1 MSEPVQDKRKYFLM
15 KAKYGPCRCGKNVT
29 GRYFQFPL
37 GYKKQVLQPGCFFFF
52 FFLQFP
58 LVLFAMFPW
67 GAGSPSALRFSR
79 CRLRSKP
86 GLMSV
91 RGCAMCKGRRKSV
104 TRWLILLL
112 IWNFWYCTSS
122 SDNTIPYTWAY
133 FFPKP
138 TSLILLTW
146 THAEIRGNRDFM
158 LLFFLFLL
166 LSCLVVGGI
175 SLPPFLFLLQ
185 CRKKLFTREIKE
197 NISSKRACLAW
208 MPCFEKCPIG
218 KRNEVKSW
226 TGVNY
231 FYIQI
236 GQ

>member
-1 MSEPVQDKRKYFLM
+1 MWKECNRKIFSIPTWLQETGFAARLFFL
-15 KAKYGPCRCGKNVT
+15 
-29 GRYFQFPL
+29 
-37 GYKKQVLQPGCFFFF
+37 F

-67 GAGSPSALRFSR
+67 GAGSPSALRFGR

-158 LLFFLFLL
+158 LLFFFYFCYFRASLWVAFPSP
-166 LSCLVVGGI
+166 LS
-175 SLPPFLFLLQ
+175 FF
-185 CRKKLFTREIKE
+185 F
-197 NISSKRACLAW
+197 SSAERSYLR
-208 MPCFEKCPIG
+208 G
-218 KRNEVKSW
+218 R
-226 TGVNY
+226 
-231 FYIQI
+231 
-236 GQ
+236 

>member
-67 GAGSPSALRFSR
+67 GAGSPSALRFGR

-112 IWNFWYCTSS
+112 IWNFWYRTSS
-122 SDNTIPYTWAY
+122 SDNTTPYTWAY

-158 LLFFLFLL
+158 LLFFFSFCYFRASLWVAFPSP
-166 LSCLVVGGI
+166 LS
-175 SLPPFLFLLQ
+175 FF
-185 CRKKLFTREIKE
+185 F
-197 NISSKRACLAW
+197 SSAERSYLR
-208 MPCFEKCPIG
+208 G
-218 KRNEVKSW
+218 R
-226 TGVNY
+226 
-231 FYIQI
+231 
-236 GQ
+236 